1 MESGSTMQK
10 PMKRSWRQAESYDQ
24 KVDIRVS
31 KRECLRER
39 FNSTTCRSGG
49 KERNTDWKNEQ
60 QSKRQREF
68 LRRRQIDHGV
78 SNGEEEKP
86 RVPKVVLRS
95 NVCRPAL
102 LNRRSLVMSQE
113 LGITW
118 PDLKT
123 IEQALPTGTASC
135 LSVPPQDEPLK
146 EERVAPKRE
155 RGVQTEV
162 EGLVSSQYLQRES
175 STQTESGVVT
185 ASETAILE
193 LSDYLQE
200 ALHREAALKQ
210 KLSILQHIASTL
222 LLSSEK
228 LWTVQYNEDL
238 MKCKIVSLESQLQV
252 CMQTY
257 SRDGVKKKMLKMEEQ
272 KLKYEEKAKAMM
284 QKSILDK
291 QAVEEKVQSL
301 EDALRAAQQEA
312 EHWRGLYED
321 MKESC
326 AALRW
331 SHEQNTDQLHV
342 LQSKLERAGGQEAAL
357 RSQLDTMQQNEEDL
371 LSRIAVLQE
380 DNQLKR
386 DQLDNLREKLKSSED
401 QKSTASHVQ
410 TTSSGI
416 WNSNPQSSHLGRVGT
431 NECALEEVEHQLQE
445 TQHKLKTKE
454 KECVELRLELEAV
467 EHEYQSCQSKLK
479 QCREELKLLQGR
491 KRPRRCSTWLCL
503 SLLVVMVAV
512 LVATFH
518 PPIYEHLAALYSVL
532 RTHADQFF
540 RRFSSLEWGNSDGP
554 QSPLS

>member
-1 MESGSTMQK
+1 MESGSMMQK
-10 PMKRSWRQAESYDQ
+10 PIKRSWLQAESYDQ

-39 FNSTTCRSGG
+39 YNITTCRSGG
-49 KERNTDWKNEQ
+49 KARNTDWKNEQ

-68 LRRRQIDHGV
+68 LRRRQIDRGV

-86 RVPKVVLRS
+86 QEPKVVLRS

-123 IEQALPTGTASC
+123 IEQALTMGTASH
-135 LSVPPQDEPLK
+135 LSVPLQDGPLR
-146 EERVAPKRE
+146 EERVALKRE

-162 EGLVSSQYLQRES
+162 EGLVSNQYHQRES

-193 LSDYLQE
+193 LSGYLQE

-228 LWTVQYNEDL
+228 LWTAQYNEDL

-312 EHWRGLYED
+312 EHWRGLCED

-386 DQLDNLREKLKSSED
+386 DQLDYLREKLKSSED

-416 WNSNPQSSHLGRVGT
+416 WNSNPQSSHLGGVGMDQ
-431 NECALEEVEHQLQE
+431 CALEEVEHQLQE

-454 KECVELRLELEAV
+454 KECVELRLELEAM

-503 SLLVVMVAV
+503 SLLVVLVAV

-518 PPIYEHLAALYSVL
+518 PPIYEHLAALYPVL

-540 RRFSSLEWGNSDGP
+540 RRFSSPE
-554 QSPLS
+554 

>member
-386 DQLDNLREKLKSSED
+386 DQLDNLR
-401 QKSTASHVQ
+401 A
-410 TTSSGI
+410 TSSGI

>member
-386 DQLDNLREKLKSSED
+386 DQLDNLR
-401 QKSTASHVQ
+401 AS
-410 TTSSGI
+410 SSGI

-540 RRFSSLEWGNSDGP
+540 RRFSSLEWGNSDRP